1 MKRINV
7 LTGNF
12 AYVIIENN
20 NFIITVEVGENVKT
34 VKIINFEQLNNL
46 IEEVN
51 KNEEEPILITNND
64 KKAVLLSE
72 QEYRNLTETIYINSN
87 PRLVKS
93 ILEADKQPLNEC
105 KQYVEGEEW

>member
-12 AYVIIENN
+12 TYAIINDN
-20 NFIITVEVGENVKT
+20 NFIITVEVGENVQT
-34 VKIINFEQLNNL
+34 VKIINFEQLNSL

-72 QEYRNLTETIYINSN
+72 MEYNSLVETIKIYSIPGLAES
-87 PRLVKS
+87 LIKS
-93 ILEADKQPLNEC
+93 SEEPFEELER
-105 KQYVEGEEW
+105 YVEGEEW